1 MEKRRNKGKVAFQRK
16 GRKKVTANLGVT
28 FFSPFPVA
36 VLETFVVLFFTF
48 SHVKR

>member
-1 MEKRRNKGKVAFQRK
+1 MHLGSNQRK

-36 VLETFVVLFFTF
+36 VLERKLAANRFTC
-48 SHVKR
+48 VKVKKG